1 MPLDMRAVR
10 NMLNVANYHPVP
22 NLVDYGILKGVGGV
36 RCLPHPL
43 PNPADTFHREPDC
56 PRNWSAEHAVSGP
69 LRFTRSRCP
78 KAAAT

>member
-43 PNPADTFHREPDC
+43 SSPADANPT
-56 PRNWSAEHAVSGP
+56 
-69 LRFTRSRCP
+69 LRSD
-78 KAAAT
+78 